1 MLFICSNLE
10 KTDNK
15 QRKKKKKFL
24 KPEPELEPINLF
36 PGADIKI
43 YPQHYSTDLSL
54 RSSSW
59 KSVVSSCSPS
69 SRSFSSHSRRF
80 SSHSSLQVITFMFW
94 ILREIRKR
102 WKAREKK
109 FQYDIWCALLTSPF
123 DYFSGFLLGMVV
135 IQPFSLFLRPLFVQY
150 VNLCAHLKTQ
160 RFIAWMS

>member
-1 MLFICSNLE
+1 MPCYFSAQTSKKQTI
-10 KTDNK
+10 NK
-15 QRKKKKKFL
+15 ERRRKKFL

-102 WKAREKK
+102 WKAEKNFK
-109 FQYDIWCALLTSPF
+109 TTFNAHYLPHHLSNIVGFCWAWLLSNHF
-123 DYFSGFLLGMVV
+123 
-135 IQPFSLFLRPLFVQY
+135 PFSSVHFLFS
-150 VNLCAHLKTQ
+150 
-160 RFIAWMS
+160 M